1 MTHRCALA
9 KHIADLITLP
19 YSPPHDSHGHEPEVE
34 SAPRPGI
41 ALSQPQARRSPPP
54 HAMAAPRPPPDAD
67 GNRSRELLTVT
78 WIFCALSSLVVGLR
92 LYVRV
97 RMTRNL
103 WWDDWVMFFTMVRG
117 NPRRGPKPPPL
128 RASASNVCCTPR
140 PSQSPF
146 PPSSPYMRPKVARA
160 TSYP

>member
-1 MTHRCALA
+1 
-9 KHIADLITLP
+9 
-19 YSPPHDSHGHEPEVE
+19 
-34 SAPRPGI
+34 
-41 ALSQPQARRSPPP
+41 
-54 HAMAAPRPPPDAD
+54 MAAPAPPPDAE

-117 NPRRGPKPPPL
+117 KPST
-128 RASASNVCCTPR
+128 RA
-140 PSQSPF
+140 
-146 PPSSPYMRPKVARA
+146 
-160 TSYP
+160 